1 MNAAVKGTND
11 MSKTATAKTTERVK
25 AGTSKAE
32 AEKRRK
38 LFVEAYVA
46 NGGNAT
52 QAAISAGYSEKTADQ
67 QGSRLLRDVKV
78 SSDIALRA
86 REVADRY
93 GLTTE
98 LAARSIVQE
107 LTFDPA
113 KLFDAEGRLKPV
125 TELDE
130 DTRMALASIEFE
142 QVGSKDAPVF
152 VRKVKWA
159 NRAQAREQ
167 LMKHLGMFKEV
178 DPTAVAAAAGAAAG
192 AAVAKALDFNAIRER
207 ARRAASE

>member
-1 MNAAVKGTND
+1 MAKI
-11 MSKTATAKTTERVK
+11 ATAKTTKRVK
-25 AGTSKAE
+25 AGTSKVE
-32 AEKRRK
+32 AAKRRK
-38 LFVEAYVA
+38 LFVEAYIT

-67 QGSRLLRDVKV
+67 QGSRLLKDVKV
-78 SSDIALRA
+78 SADIASRA
-86 REVADRY
+86 REVADKY

-113 KLFDAEGRLKPV
+113 KLFDAEGQLKPV
-125 TELDE
+125 TDLDE

-167 LMKHLGMFKEV
+167 LMKHLGMFKEA
-178 DPTAVAAAAGAAAG
+178 DPATIAASAAAGAM
-192 AAVAKALDFNAIRER
+192 AAVAKTLDFNAIRER